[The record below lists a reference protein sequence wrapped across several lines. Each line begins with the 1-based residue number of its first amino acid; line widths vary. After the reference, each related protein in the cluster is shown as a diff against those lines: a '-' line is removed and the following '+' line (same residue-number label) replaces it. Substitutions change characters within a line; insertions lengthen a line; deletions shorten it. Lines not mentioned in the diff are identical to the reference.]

1 MSVPTGARQ
10 ADVRRRRADQAAAPP
25 SGDSQPPVTHVTQP
39 GAPGT
44 DFTEPKPAESAERK
58 GRSENFV
65 PLPKSEIRLC
75 AGITVSVMVYVLYCV
90 YRFSEDHKDELN
102 TQDLSPGWTVLGREK
117 DTRNRG
123 WREFVRRMQTSFPLF
138 YLGHVVLGA
147 ATARLLPKT
156 KFPLYGVYGAG
167 SLAVYLGWRP
177 AGVVLLQ
184 AVVSFALS
192 RLRRPVLIWG
202 FAIIVTTAV
211 FIEPGSTWHHNLVDS
226 KAKSSIFMVTLT
238 MSCLRDVSFGLE
250 FCWVTEPNPA
260 GYSLLDL
267 LTYNFY
273 WPLLTSGPII
283 NYSDFRQQDP
293 WPSSTAA
300 ASDSRGPIINYSNF
314 RQQDPSSTTAALD
327 SRTHHQLHQL
337 QTAGPIINYSNFRM
351 QFMRNVTSN
360 LDPQN
365 PFVTFL
371 QRTITDPGRARTGV
385 CTVNLQD
392 PSLTTAASDS
402 RTHHQLQ
409 QLQTAGPIINYG
421 NFRQQDPSLTT
432 PTSDSRDHHQLQQ
445 LLTAGPIINYTNF
458 RQQDPSSTT
467 PTSDSRTHHQLHQL
481 QAAGSIIN
489 YSNFKQQRLSQ
500 DDSQPGLQNL
510 PRVLLGLARL
520 LFWFLCAE
528 ISRHY
533 LYIHAICAR
542 MDVLQQASVF
552 TLYGLIYA
560 HIQFFHVKYV
570 VLFGLGSTLARLDG
584 ISPPPQPKCVAT
596 VYQFTDMWRSFDPG
610 LYKWLVRYIYW
621 PLGGSRSGLL
631 RQIVASVATFVFV
644 YFWHGA
650 SHNLFIWAALQF
662 FGVLLETLTRRFMRL
677 PAIRAWE
684 LKHLSARSSRRL
696 RTLLN
701 TWPLEALAIS
711 NLVFLTSP
719 QVGAHCV
726 YTLGRPLAALQT
738 AAILFCIGQWTVEI
752 GKKETNAAD
761 LSNQETG
768 ASQLSNQKTG
778 ATHLSNQETGAT
790 QLYKQNTGAAKLHN
804 QETGA
809 SQLSN
814 QKTGATHL
822 SNQET
827 GATQLYKQNTGAAKL
842 HNQKT
847 GATHLSNQ
855 E

>member
-10 ADVRRRRADQAAAPP
+10 ADLRRRRADQSAAPP
-25 SGDSQPPVTHVTQP
+25 GGDNQPPVTHVTQP

-44 DFTEPKPAESAERK
+44 DFTEPKPAESPERK
-58 GRSENFV
+58 GPSESFV

-75 AGITVSVMVYVLYCV
+75 AGITVCVMVLYFLCV
-90 YRFSEDHKDELN
+90 CLDHKDELN
-102 TQDLSPGWTVLGREK
+102 TQDLSPGWTILGREK

-123 WREFVRRMQTSFPLF
+123 WREFVKRMQTSFPLF

-147 ATARLLPKT
+147 ASARFLPKT
-156 KFPLYGVYGAG
+156 KFRLYGVYGAG

-211 FIEPGSTWHHNLVDS
+211 FIEPGSTWHHNLVGS
-226 KAKSSIFMVTLT
+226 KAEYSVFMVTLT

-250 FCWVTEPNPA
+250 FCWETERNPA

-283 NYSDFRQQDP
+283 SYSDFRQQ
-293 WPSSTAA
+293 
-300 ASDSRGPIINYSNF
+300 
-314 RQQDPSSTTAALD
+314 
-327 SRTHHQLHQL
+327 
-337 QTAGPIINYSNFRM
+337 
-351 QFMRNVTSN
+351 
-360 LDPQN
+360 
-365 PFVTFL
+365 
-371 QRTITDPGRARTGV
+371 
-385 CTVNLQD
+385 
-392 PSLTTAASDS
+392 
-402 RTHHQLQ
+402 
-409 QLQTAGPIINYG
+409 
-421 NFRQQDPSLTT
+421 
-432 PTSDSRDHHQLQQ
+432 
-445 LLTAGPIINYTNF
+445 
-458 RQQDPSSTT
+458 
-467 PTSDSRTHHQLHQL
+467 
-481 QAAGSIIN
+481 
-489 YSNFKQQRLSQ
+489 RLSQ
-500 DDSQPGLQNL
+500 GDSQPGLQNL
-510 PRVLLGLARL
+510 PRVLLGLVRL

-662 FGVLLETLTRRFMRL
+662 FGVLLETLTRRFMWL

-726 YTLGRPLAALQT
+726 YTFGRPLAALQT

-752 GKKETNAAD
+752 GKKVP
-761 LSNQETG
+761 LM
-768 ASQLSNQKTG
+768 
-778 ATHLSNQETGAT
+778 
-790 QLYKQNTGAAKLHN
+790 
-804 QETGA
+804 
-809 SQLSN
+809 
-814 QKTGATHL
+814 
-822 SNQET
+822 
-827 GATQLYKQNTGAAKL
+827 
-842 HNQKT
+842 
-847 GATHLSNQ
+847 
-855 E
+855 

>member
-10 ADVRRRRADQAAAPP
+10 ADLRRRRADQSAAPP
-25 SGDSQPPVTHVTQP
+25 GGDSQPPVTHVTQP
-39 GAPGT
+39 GTPGT

-75 AGITVSVMVYVLYCV
+75 AGITVCLVVYVLYCV

-102 TQDLSPGWTVLGREK
+102 TQDLSPGWTILGREK
-117 DTRNRG
+117 DTRNKG
-123 WREFVRRMQTSFPLF
+123 WREFVKRMQTSFPLF

-147 ATARLLPKT
+147 ASARFLPKT
-156 KFPLYGVYGAG
+156 KFRLYGVYGAG

-192 RLRRPVLIWG
+192 RLRRPMLIWG

-211 FIEPGSTWHHNLVDS
+211 FMEPGSTWHHNLVGS
-226 KAKSSIFMVTLT
+226 KAKYSIFMVTLT

-250 FCWVTEPNPA
+250 FCWETERNPA

-283 NYSDFRQQDP
+283 SYSDFRQQ
-293 WPSSTAA
+293 
-300 ASDSRGPIINYSNF
+300 
-314 RQQDPSSTTAALD
+314 
-327 SRTHHQLHQL
+327 
-337 QTAGPIINYSNFRM
+337 
-351 QFMRNVTSN
+351 
-360 LDPQN
+360 
-365 PFVTFL
+365 
-371 QRTITDPGRARTGV
+371 
-385 CTVNLQD
+385 
-392 PSLTTAASDS
+392 
-402 RTHHQLQ
+402 
-409 QLQTAGPIINYG
+409 
-421 NFRQQDPSLTT
+421 
-432 PTSDSRDHHQLQQ
+432 
-445 LLTAGPIINYTNF
+445 
-458 RQQDPSSTT
+458 
-467 PTSDSRTHHQLHQL
+467 
-481 QAAGSIIN
+481 
-489 YSNFKQQRLSQ
+489 RLSQ
-500 DDSQPGLQNL
+500 GDSQPGLQNL
-510 PRVLLGLARL
+510 PRVLLDLVRL

-570 VLFGLGSTLARLDG
+570 VLFGMGSTLARLDE

-621 PLGGSRSGLL
+621 PLGGSRS
-631 RQIVASVATFVFV
+631 ATFMFV
-644 YFWHGA
+644 YFWHGG

-684 LKHLSARSSRRL
+684 LKHLSALSSRRL

-726 YTLGRPLAALQT
+726 FTLGRPLAALQT

-752 GKKETNAAD
+752 GKKVP
-761 LSNQETG
+761 LM
-768 ASQLSNQKTG
+768 
-778 ATHLSNQETGAT
+778 
-790 QLYKQNTGAAKLHN
+790 
-804 QETGA
+804 
-809 SQLSN
+809 
-814 QKTGATHL
+814 
-822 SNQET
+822 
-827 GATQLYKQNTGAAKL
+827 
-842 HNQKT
+842 
-847 GATHLSNQ
+847 
-855 E
+855 

>member
-1 MSVPTGARQ
+1 MEGFCFDQHAPLADVGGRAVRDGSAVQISLPHFAKSPGPNPPPLPAPLEPCLRRSLVAQTVGSPPPFKILASGMFKVLPYHRSSVFSQPAACISSTQKPDVGPDWSRQ
-10 ADVRRRRADQAAAPP
+10 ADLRRRRADQSAAPP
-25 SGDSQPPVTHVTQP
+25 GGDSRPPVTQP
-39 GAPGT
+39 GTPGT

-75 AGITVSVMVYVLYCV
+75 AGITVCLVVYVLYCV

-102 TQDLSPGWTVLGREK
+102 TQDFSPGWTILGRKK

-123 WREFVRRMQTSFPLF
+123 WREFVKRMQTSFPLF

-147 ATARLLPKT
+147 ASARFLPKT
-156 KFPLYGVYGAG
+156 KFPLYGVYGVG

-192 RLRRPVLIWG
+192 RLRRPGLIWG

-211 FIEPGSTWHHNLVDS
+211 FMEPGSTWHHNLVGS
-226 KAKSSIFMVTLT
+226 KAEYSVFMVTLT

-250 FCWVTEPNPA
+250 FCWETEPNPA
-260 GYSLLDL
+260 GYCLLDL

-283 NYSDFRQQDP
+283 NYS
-293 WPSSTAA
+293 
-300 ASDSRGPIINYSNF
+300 NF
-314 RQQDPSSTTAALD
+314 RQQGPSSTTA
-327 SRTHHQLHQL
+327 T
-337 QTAGPIINYSNFRM
+337 
-351 QFMRNVTSN
+351 
-360 LDPQN
+360 
-365 PFVTFL
+365 
-371 QRTITDPGRARTGV
+371 
-385 CTVNLQD
+385 
-392 PSLTTAASDS
+392 SDS

-409 QLQTAGPIINYG
+409 QLQTAGPIINY
-421 NFRQQDPSLTT
+421 S
-432 PTSDSRDHHQLQQ
+432 
-445 LLTAGPIINYTNF
+445 NF
-458 RQQDPSSTT
+458 RQQDPSSTKA
-467 PTSDSRTHHQLHQL
+467 TSDSRAHHQLQQL
-481 QAAGSIIN
+481 QTAGPIIN
-489 YSNFKQQRLSQ
+489 YSNFRQQRLSQ
-500 DDSQPGLQNL
+500 GDSQPGLQNL

-528 ISRHY
+528 FSRHY

-596 VYQFTDMWRSFDPG
+596 VYQLTDMWRSFDPG

-621 PLGGSRSGLL
+621 PLGGSRSGLF

-726 YTLGRPLAALQT
+726 FTLGRPLAALQT

-752 GKKETNAAD
+752 GKKVP
-761 LSNQETG
+761 L
-768 ASQLSNQKTG
+768 K
-778 ATHLSNQETGAT
+778 
-790 QLYKQNTGAAKLHN
+790 
-804 QETGA
+804 
-809 SQLSN
+809 
-814 QKTGATHL
+814 
-822 SNQET
+822 
-827 GATQLYKQNTGAAKL
+827 
-842 HNQKT
+842 
-847 GATHLSNQ
+847 
-855 E
+855 